1 MTAVLAGIDP
11 FDVVM
16 ANILAAPLI
25 ELAPQI
31 VSLMKPG
38 AHLVMSGI
46 LESQVAAVAAA
57 YPGLEPAAV
66 EFEADDQG
74 GRWARLVARK
84 PMDAGS
90 AIDH

>member
-1 MTAVLAGIDP
+1 M
-11 FDVVM
+11 
-16 ANILAAPLI
+16 I
-25 ELAPQI
+25 ELATQI
-31 VSLMKPG
+31 VGLMKPG
-38 AHLVMSGI
+38 GRLVMSGI
-46 LESQVAAVAAA
+46 LESQVAEVAAA